1 MKSWI
6 RVTAFTLLL
15 LPAMVAAQE
24 PQPQHPLTGSWTGV
38 MGEGGTEVLLELQ
51 VQGDVVKGPIF
62 APGGVGDRYIT
73 NGTVTGNTIHFIS
86 PGLDPDVETSPL
98 EWTGQLSGNNEIAF
112 SVVPEGSDAPAKEF
126 VVTKMVLPS
135 R

>member
-6 RVTAFTLLL
+6 RVSVFTLLL
-15 LPAMVAAQE
+15 LPTMVVAQE
-24 PQPQHPLTGSWTGV
+24 PQPQHALTGSWTGV
-38 MGEGGTEVLLELQ
+38 MGEGGAEVLLELE
-51 VQGDVVKGPIF
+51 VQGEVVKGPIF
-62 APGGVGDRYIT
+62 AHGGVGDRYIS

-98 EWTGQLSGNNEIAF
+98 EWTGQVTGNNEIAF
-112 SVVPEGSDAPAKEF
+112 SVVPEGGSAPVKEF
-126 VVTKMVLPS
+126 VLTKIVLPS